1 MYWGLKIQGDFCKK
15 WNCPTLVQI
24 LKLFHFPD
32 LALQM
37 AAQNGSGSVSALRG

>member
-1 MYWGLKIQGDFCKK
+1 MYWGLKIQGDFYKK

-24 LKLFHFPD
+24 LKPFHFPD

-37 AAQNGSGSVSALRG
+37 AAKNGSGSASALRG